1 MKDVMNFDAAVISA
15 VTGHMNDDHVDDS
28 LLIAKAFGYPEAT
41 ASTMVGL
48 DEHAG
53 MWRVTDAQG
62 EHDLRVE
69 WPTSPITER
78 PQVRRQV
85 VELYKAACAKLG
97 VPARDEHQPSGGH
110 EHGGHGHGENPHGH
124 GGANPHAHGGANP
137 HAHGGA
143 NPHAA
148 EPESDGPKPFSRV
161 IRESSWSDHSDSEGA
176 NFMEDIMRGVATKQ
190 DYIDLVAQH
199 FFMYEALEEA
209 AQQLSADPAHA
220 ALHPAAL
227 VRLGTLE
234 VDLEHLLG
242 ANWRDEIRPVPASAE
257 YAARIREVA
266 AEGWL
271 AGIVAHHYTRY
282 LGDLSG
288 GQIIAKRVARQHGF
302 DGAGIEFY
310 NFEALGDL
318 KAFKETYRDGLDSLG
333 ASLSADEQQRMIEEV
348 RVAYAFNT
356 AVFVDLAKQKAAA

>member
-1 MKDVMNFDAAVISA
+1 MKDVMNFDDAVISA
-15 VTGHMNDDHVDDS
+15 VTSHMNDDHRDDS
-28 LLIAKAFGYPEAT
+28 LLIAKAFGFPEAT
-41 ASTMVGL
+41 ASTMTGL
-48 DEHAG
+48 DDRAG
-53 MWRVTDAQG
+53 HWRVTDAQG

-97 VPARDEHQPSGGH
+97 VPARDEHQP
-110 EHGGHGHGENPHGH
+110 EAHGH
-124 GGANPHAHGGANP
+124 GGNPHAGNPHGG
-137 HAHGGA
+137 

-148 EPESDGPKPFSRV
+148 AGESDGPKPFSRV
-161 IRESSWSDHSDSEGA
+161 IRESSWSDHSSSEGA
-176 NFMEDIMRGVATKQ
+176 SFMEDIMRGVATKQ

-199 FFMYEALEEA
+199 FFMYEALEDA
-209 AQQLSADPAHA
+209 AEQLSADPAYA

-227 VRLGTLE
+227 VRLETLA

-242 ANWRDEIRPVPASAE
+242 ADWREQITPVQASAE

-271 AGIVAHHYTRY
+271 PGIVAHHYTRY

-302 DGAGIEFY
+302 ESAGTAFY
-310 NFEALGDL
+310 NFESLGDL
-318 KAFKETYRDGLDSLG
+318 QAFKATYRDGLDSLG
-333 ASLSADEQQRMIEEV
+333 EALSADEQQRMIEEV
-348 RVAYAFNT
+348 RTAYAFNT
-356 AVFVDLAKQKAAA
+356 AVFVDLAAQKAAAA

>member
-1 MKDVMNFDAAVISA
+1 MNFDAAVISA
-15 VTGHMNDDHVDDS
+15 VTSHMNDDHVGDS
-28 LLIAKAFGYPEAT
+28 LLIAKAFGFPEAT
-41 ASTMVGL
+41 ASKMVGL

-53 MWRVTDAQG
+53 MWRVTDAEG

-97 VPARDEHQPSGGH
+97 VPAREEHQPAEGGH
-110 EHGGHGHGENPHGH
+110 SAHGH
-124 GGANPHAHGGANP
+124 GGANPHGGHGANP
-137 HAHGGA
+137 HGAHGHGANPHGA

-148 EPESDGPKPFSRV
+148 EPEADGPKPFSRV
-161 IRESSWSDHSDSEGA
+161 IRESSWSDHSSSEGA

-209 AQQLSADPAHA
+209 SQQLAADPAYA
-220 ALHPAAL
+220 DLHPAAL

-242 ANWRDEIRPVPASAE
+242 ANWRAEISPVPASEA

-271 AGIVAHHYTRY
+271 PGIVAHHYTRY

-302 DGAGIEFY
+302 DGPGIEFY
-310 NFEALGDL
+310 NFESLGDL
-318 KAFKETYRDGLDSLG
+318 KAFKETYRDGLDRLG
-333 ASLSADEQQRMIEEV
+333 ETLSDDDKQRMIEEV
-348 RVAYAFNT
+348 REAYSFNT
-356 AVFVDLAKQKAAA
+356 QVFVDLAKQKAAA

>member
-15 VTGHMNDDHVDDS
+15 VTSHMNDDHVADS
-28 LLIAKAFGYPEAT
+28 LLIAKAFGFPEAT
-41 ASTMVGL
+41 ASMMVGL

-53 MWRVTDAQG
+53 MWRVTDAAG

-97 VPARDEHQPSGGH
+97 VPAREEHQPA
-110 EHGGHGHGENPHGH
+110 EGGHGAHGH
-124 GGANPHAHGGANP
+124 GGANPHGGHGAHPHGAHGGHP
-137 HAHGGA
+137 HGG

-148 EPESDGPKPFSRV
+148 EPEADGHKPFSRV
-161 IRESSWSDHSDSEGA
+161 IRESSWSDHSSSEGA

-209 AQQLSADPAHA
+209 SQQLAADPAYA
-220 ALHPAAL
+220 DLHPAAL

-242 ANWRDEIRPVPASAE
+242 SNWRDEISPVPASEA

-271 AGIVAHHYTRY
+271 PGIVAHHYTRY

-302 DGAGIEFY
+302 DGPGIEFY
-310 NFEALGDL
+310 NFESLGDL
-318 KAFKETYRDGLDSLG
+318 KAFKETYREGLDRLG
-333 ASLSADEQQRMIEEV
+333 ETLSDDDKQRMIEEV
-348 RVAYAFNT
+348 REAYSFNT
-356 AVFVDLAKQKAAA
+356 QVFVDLAKQKAAA

>member
-48 DEHAG
+48 DERAG

-69 WPTSPITER
+69 WPTAPITDR

-97 VPARDEHQPSGGH
+97 VPAREEHQPAGGH
-110 EHGGHGHGENPHGH
+110 EHGGHGGANPH
-124 GGANPHAHGGANP
+124 GANPHAH
-137 HAHGGA
+137 GA

-161 IRESSWSDHSDSEGA
+161 IRESSWSDHSSSEGA

-190 DYIDLVAQH
+190 DYIDLVIQH

-209 AQQLSADPAHA
+209 SQQLAADPAYA
-220 ALHPAAL
+220 GLHPAAL

-242 ANWRDEIRPVPASAE
+242 ANWRDEITPVPASAE

-271 AGIVAHHYTRY
+271 PGIVAHHYTRY

-310 NFEALGDL
+310 NFESLGDL
-318 KAFKETYRDGLDSLG
+318 KAFKETYRDSLDSLG
-333 ASLSADEQQRMIEEV
+333 ESLSADEQQRMIEEV
-348 RVAYAFNT
+348 RVAYGFNT